1 MASSAR
7 SISRDRVA
15 RLAGGGVLLIVLIFI
30 ALTAFGSSTNHYLY
44 AGFDNAIQMTPGQ
57 QVRVAGRPVGE
68 ISNIRLD
75 KQSGTAV
82 VTLDITSNTAWPLPR
97 GSYAVA
103 HWGSTTAYLGRYTE
117 IVPGPKGNPPLPDWG
132 ILTPQQ
138 DQSAFELDQSFDMFR
153 GQTAGQ
159 TQELLNRLGDTLQTE
174 GPALRRGLAAAPS
187 GLNQAA
193 NLLGS
198 ISANEYDL
206 STLAQA
212 GDRTLT
218 TLDQQS
224 GQLQSLVASAAGT
237 FTSFAA
243 HTAAEQQALSEASP
257 AFAAA
262 RGTFGKLD
270 TSLGDLTTLVDN
282 IRPGA
287 PLLVSLA
294 GSAART
300 VATLRKVAPQATATL
315 NYGVAAAP
323 KLTSLFDAGD
333 NLFPAATKA
342 IATFAP
348 MFACIRAYAPD
359 IAGFLTDWSGFTS
372 HYDAGGHYARAFELT
387 VIPALYP
394 GTLLNSEEALK
405 LSPGLSYAFP
415 RPPGLNE
422 GHPYFMPQCGI
433 TKAALNPA
441 DDPEGAGKDQ

>member
-1 MASSAR
+1 MASSTR
-7 SISRDRVA
+7 SISRDGVA
-15 RLAGGGVLLIVLIFI
+15 KLAGAGVVLVVVVAI
-30 ALTAFGSSTNHYLY
+30 ALLAFGSSTNHYLF
-44 AGFDNAIQMTPGQ
+44 AGFDSAIQMTPGQ

-68 ISNIRLD
+68 ISNIRQD
-75 KQSGTAV
+75 NQSGTAV

-117 IVPGPKGNPPLPDWG
+117 IIPGPKGNPPLPDGG

-138 DQSAFELDQSFDMFR
+138 DQSAFELDQAFDMFR

-159 TQELLNRLGDTLQTE
+159 TEDLLKRLGVTLKTE
-174 GPALRRGLAAAPS
+174 GPALQRGLAAAPS
-187 GLNQAA
+187 GLGQAA
-193 NLLGS
+193 DLLGS

-206 STLAQA
+206 HTLAQA
-212 GDRTLT
+212 GDQSLT
-218 TLDQQS
+218 ALDQQS
-224 GQLQSLVASAAGT
+224 GQLQSVVASAAGT

-243 HTAAEQQALSEASP
+243 HTSAEQQALSEASP

-270 TSLGDLTTLVDN
+270 GSLSDLTTLVDN
-282 IRPGA
+282 LRPGA

-294 GSAART
+294 GSAAHT
-300 VATLRKVAPQATATL
+300 LATLRKVAPEATTTL

-323 KLTSLFDAGD
+323 KLSALFDAGD
-333 NLFPAATKA
+333 HLFPSATKA
-342 IATFAP
+342 ISTFAP

-372 HYDAGGHYARAFELT
+372 HYDAGGHYGRAFELT